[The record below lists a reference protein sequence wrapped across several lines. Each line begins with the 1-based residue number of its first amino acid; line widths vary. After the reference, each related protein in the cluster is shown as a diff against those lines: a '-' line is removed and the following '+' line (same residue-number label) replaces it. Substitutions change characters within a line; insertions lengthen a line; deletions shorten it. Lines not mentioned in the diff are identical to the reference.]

1 MSRLDDHP
9 CRPTGTTATMTASP
23 LQMESTVVF
32 PLIQLV
38 IVAVPIVL
46 AVLVV
51 QALRVARQ
59 MGGLPPFTSTY
70 RAYGA

>member
-1 MSRLDDHP
+1 M
-9 CRPTGTTATMTASP
+9 
-23 LQMESTVVF
+23 F
-32 PLIQLV
+32 PLILLV
-38 IVAVPIVL
+38 IVAVPVVL

-51 QALRVARQ
+51 DTLRAAAR